1 MYTINGNEVN
11 NMDNNRSAE
20 VFMSTKDIAL
30 TGMFAVLIAVCSWVS
45 VPTAV
50 PFTLQTFAVFCA
62 LGMLGG
68 KRGSFAVIVYMML
81 GAVGLPV
88 FANFK
93 GGIGVLLGPTGG
105 YILGFL
111 LMAGLYWLAEKL
123 FGDHII
129 IKVIS
134 MTVGLA
140 LCYFFGTVWF
150 VRVFSASNGEM
161 TLYKALQMCV
171 IPFVVWDII
180 KLALALALTATVRKR
195 IKI

>member
-1 MYTINGNEVN
+1 MYIINRNEVN

-20 VFMSTKDIAL
+20 AFMSAKDLAL
-30 TGMFAVLIAVCSWVS
+30 TGMFAVVIAVCSWVS

-68 KRGSFAVIVYMML
+68 KRGTFAVIVYMML

-111 LMAGLYWLAEKL
+111 LTAGLYWLAEK
-123 FGDHII
+123 FIGDHII

-171 IPFVVWDII
+171 IPFVIWDII
-180 KLALALALTATVRKR
+180 KMALALALTASVRKR

>member
-68 KRGSFAVIVYMML
+68 
-81 GAVGLPV
+81 
-88 FANFK
+88 
-93 GGIGVLLGPTGG
+93 
-105 YILGFL
+105 
-111 LMAGLYWLAEKL
+111 
-123 FGDHII
+123 
-129 IKVIS
+129 
-134 MTVGLA
+134 
-140 LCYFFGTVWF
+140 
-150 VRVFSASNGEM
+150 
-161 TLYKALQMCV
+161 
-171 IPFVVWDII
+171 
-180 KLALALALTATVRKR
+180 
-195 IKI
+195 

>member
-1 MYTINGNEVN
+1 
-11 NMDNNRSAE
+11 
-20 VFMSTKDIAL
+20 
-30 TGMFAVLIAVCSWVS
+30 
-45 VPTAV
+45 
-50 PFTLQTFAVFCA
+50 
-62 LGMLGG
+62 
-68 KRGSFAVIVYMML
+68 MML